1 MDKTKISL
9 RYYAEYIAL
18 KIFIF
23 FIFLI
28 PVKCTKPIAI
38 VISKISYYFI
48 PVRKKHIINSLKQ
61 AFPEKNDKEILKI
74 TKDVYRQF
82 AITIMEMIFFNKLK
96 KEQLKYAINIENIY
110 LIEKAFKQGRGCIL
124 LSAHFGNWELLA
136 KSFSQRHKMSVIVAG
151 QENFLV
157 DKMINDLRTTNGY
170 NTIYKDKSVAKKV
183 LYALKDNEFV
193 AILGDQDANKQGVFV
208 PFFGRAASTAKGP
221 AVFALKAKCPVYTA
235 FCVRL
240 KDGSYKAT
248 VEEIVIPEDMS
259 ENEKAEYIMTE
270 YNKALQSYVEK
281 YPSLWFWFHRRWKT
295 KKLPLC
301 S

>member
-1 MDKTKISL
+1 MKKI
-9 RYYAEYIAL
+9 RYYIEYLSL

-28 PVKCTKPIAI
+28 PIKWTKPIAI
-38 VISKISYYFI
+38 VVSKIAYNFI
-48 PVRKKHIINSLKQ
+48 PIRKKHIINSLKE
-61 AFPEKNDKEILKI
+61 AFPKKNSDEILEI
-74 TKDVYRQF
+74 TKGVYDQF

-110 LIEKAFKQGRGCIL
+110 LIEKAFKQGKGCIL

-136 KSFSQRHKMSVIVAG
+136 KSFAQRHSMSVIVAG
-151 QENFLV
+151 QENYLV
-157 DKMINDLRTTNGY
+157 DKMINDLRTKNGY

-183 LYALKDNEFV
+183 LMALKKNDFV

-208 PFFGRAASTAKGP
+208 PFFGKLASTAKGP

-240 KDGSYKAT
+240 PDGKYKAT
-248 VEEIVIPEDMS
+248 VEEIIIPENMS
-259 ENEKAEYIMTE
+259 ENEKVEYIMAE
-270 YNKALQSYVEK
+270 YNRVLQMYVEK

-295 KKLPLC
+295 KPL
-301 S
+301 SN

>member
-1 MDKTKISL
+1 MKKI
-9 RYYAEYIAL
+9 RYYIEYYAL
-18 KIFIF
+18 KIFMF

-28 PVKCTKPIAI
+28 PVRFTKPIAI
-38 VISKISYYFI
+38 VISKIAYTFI
-48 PVRKKHIINSLKQ
+48 PIRKKHIINSLKE
-61 AFPEKNDKEILKI
+61 AFPLKNDEEILQI

-110 LIEKAFKQGRGCIL
+110 LIEKAYKAGKGCIL

-136 KSFSQRHKMSVIVAG
+136 KSFAQRHSMSVIVAG
-151 QENFLV
+151 QENYLV
-157 DKMINDLRTTNGY
+157 DKLINDLRTTNGY

-183 LYALKDNEFV
+183 LKALKQNDFV

-208 PFFGRAASTAKGP
+208 PFFGRLASTAKGP

-240 KDGSYKAT
+240 ADGTYKAT
-248 VEEIVIPEDMS
+248 VEEIKIPENMPES
-259 ENEKAEYIMTE
+259 EAVEYIMAE
-270 YNKALQSYVEK
+270 YNKVLQSYVEK

-295 KKLPLC
+295 KKLPLG